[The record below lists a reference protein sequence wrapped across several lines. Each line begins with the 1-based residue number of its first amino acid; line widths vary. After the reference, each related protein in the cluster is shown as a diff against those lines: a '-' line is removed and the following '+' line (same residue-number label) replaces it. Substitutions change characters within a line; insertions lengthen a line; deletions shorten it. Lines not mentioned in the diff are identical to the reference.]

1 MVSSYVTHWYRVL
14 SRISAELISRRS
26 PSQAFFSPLLVLL
39 YTSTQ
44 DPTCALSSFNHH
56 ECCTEFQGDGSL
68 QVQPHV
74 RTVTFLQLS
83 VNSSLENTPETLTCG
98 QRRCAH
104 GQFVFLD
111 GRVSYAARA
120 VCDQL
125 LPELLL
131 ALARLVCCPRDT
143 AGSPHGLRYVFFYL
157 LLPLLPL
164 PESTLYDAQERRP
177 HEPPLSVIGKAEG
190 ASSERHGHVTA
201 LSVAPEYRRLG
212 LSRKF
217 MTWLEKVS
225 DENYRGFFVDLYV
238 RCVNYAA
245 ISMYEGF
252 GYSVYRRVKEYYTNL
267 GLGLNPRDEEDGFGA
282 CPFVSQ
288 LCPCRC
294 RRC

>member
-1 MVSSYVTHWYRVL
+1 MASSSSWTAESHTPRVQYAINFYL
-14 SRISAELISRRS
+14 SYFSRWPDLCAVQETPQGR
-26 PSQAFFSPLLVLL
+26 LMG
-39 YTSTQ
+39 YGTS
-44 DPTCALSSFNHH
+44 
-56 ECCTEFQGDGSL
+56 
-68 QVQPHV
+68 
-74 RTVTFLQLS
+74 
-83 VNSSLENTPETLTCG
+83 SSLSLLT
-98 QRRCAH
+98 
-104 GQFVFLD
+104 
-111 GRVSYAARA
+111 
-120 VCDQL
+120 
-125 LPELLL
+125 
-131 ALARLVCCPRDT
+131 
-143 AGSPHGLRYVFFYL
+143 
-157 LLPLLPL
+157 LLPL
-164 PESTLYDAQERRP
+164 PESTLHDAQERRP

-288 LCPCRC
+288 LCPCKC
-294 RRC
+294 RRCLELCWQICENRSPEILCEDLYEPMDEILSSVRTRCLSTTMVVVL